1 MTQKQS
7 QILSTALTLFHQNG
21 FSRTGVDK
29 IISTSQVAK
38 MTFYKYFPSKTSLI
52 EDCLKEES
60 LLIQTDL
67 THRMNR
73 VSGQAE
79 KLKAF
84 FQWHVEFSSSH
95 HFNGCLF
102 NKATFECDDEYGSIF
117 KIIHRHKHWKLELVK
132 NLLMELQVSDPATLA
147 HLLVNMAEGMLVN
160 ARFKTMDYLNSWTVI
175 ENLMSS
181 HRVGLSA

>member
-7 QILSTALTLFHQNG
+7 QILSTALSLFHQNG

-29 IISTSQVAK
+29 IISTSNVAK

-60 LLIQTDL
+60 LLIQNDL
-67 THRMNR
+67 THRINR
-73 VSGQAE
+73 VSGHAE

-117 KIIHRHKHWKLELVK
+117 KIIHWHKNWKLELVK

-160 ARFKTMDYLNSWTVI
+160 ARFKTMDYLNGWTVI

>member
-7 QILSTALTLFHQNG
+7 QILSTALSLFHQYG

-29 IISTSQVAK
+29 IISASNVAK

-52 EDCLKEES
+52 EDCLNEES
-60 LLIQTDL
+60 LLIQNDL

-73 VSGQAE
+73 ASGHAE

-84 FQWHVEFSSSH
+84 FQWHVEFSSSP
-95 HFNGCLF
+95 HFKGCLF
-102 NKATFECDDEYGSIF
+102 NKATIECDDEHGSIF

-132 NLLMELQVSDPATLA
+132 TLLMALQVSDPATLA

-160 ARFKTMDYLNSWTVI
+160 ARFKTMDYLNGWTVI

-181 HRVGLSA
+181 QQVGLTA